1 MESTLLAGKGGLL
14 ERAAVMAARLPRPFA
29 PREAGLASV
38 LCVDAF
44 HLRGGVEVVC
54 ALIFLS
60 LFNVK

>member
-1 MESTLLAGKGGLL
+1 
-14 ERAAVMAARLPRPFA
+14 MAARLPRPFA